1 MFKKVEQPK
10 PKTNFVHV
18 DEPEEKD
25 VLDELVEKLGD
36 AYEAVEPTLGC
47 FYRESEGKVIWGVTK
62 LNQCV
67 GEMSKE
73 IATCIMDSEYASK
86 RTLYEQMAKMLF
98 YMNAIASAYD
108 DDLRDVVKEAMNIA
122 DAPVTNLR

>member
-10 PKTNFVHV
+10 PKPNFVHV

-25 VLDELVEKLGD
+25 ALDELVEKLND
-36 AYEAVEPTLGC
+36 AYDTVEPSLGC
-47 FYRESEGKVIWGVTK
+47 FYRKSEGQAIWGVTK
-62 LNQCV
+62 LNQCA

-73 IATCIMDSEYASK
+73 ITCIMDGDYASK
-86 RTLYEQMAKMLF
+86 QTLYEQMAKMLF
-98 YMNAIASAYD
+98 YMNAIANAYD
-108 DDLRDVVKEAMNIA
+108 DDLTDIVKEAMDIA